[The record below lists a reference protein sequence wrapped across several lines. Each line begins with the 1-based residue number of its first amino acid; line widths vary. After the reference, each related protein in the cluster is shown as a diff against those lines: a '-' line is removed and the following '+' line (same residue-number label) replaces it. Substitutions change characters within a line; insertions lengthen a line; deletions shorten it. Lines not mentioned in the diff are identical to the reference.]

1 MQSTMKLKKVTNSTP
16 TAHHKE
22 SRERRKCGAV
32 VDAVFVFYNDAVAV
46 VGAAVVASEGVV
58 GEGGSGSL
66 EGPRRAISASSASC
80 QLHRHKYRLFD
91 WRICKVRENQ
101 NI

>member
-32 VDAVFVFYNDAVAV
+32 VDAVFVYYNDAV

-80 QLHRHKYRLFD
+80 QLHRHKYRRFD
-91 WRICKVRENQ
+91 WRIYKVRENQ